1 MQAKES
7 MIECNYSKGKRGN
20 RNENNGEIFKI
31 F

>member
-1 MQAKES
+1 MQATYTVL
-7 MIECNYSKGKRGN
+7 ECNYSKGKRGT